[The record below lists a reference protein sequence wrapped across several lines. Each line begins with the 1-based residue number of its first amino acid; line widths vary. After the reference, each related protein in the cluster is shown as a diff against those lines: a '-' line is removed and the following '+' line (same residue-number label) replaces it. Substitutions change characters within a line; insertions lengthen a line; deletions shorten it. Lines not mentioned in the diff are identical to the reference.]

1 MHTTVPPGPD
11 SVAEPVDRWGIRRA
25 VRLAFPGASSL
36 AQDQAHTARLDV
48 YLTDLLQPHGLALN
62 PGALAPRGQSY
73 GEMAEA
79 LIELAVPAGEG
90 VDLLVMAYA
99 IPDITPGRATTTY
112 LSHVCPGRPMA
123 FAVSDEGTA
132 AGFTGLRLIREYARS
147 GDYRR
152 ALLVVV
158 EQAWLAYDPGVPAA
172 MPSGHSGVALL
183 FGDGG
188 GDGVD
193 ELVGEAGVPVSVSVS
208 GLAGASNASEPV
220 AMLGPVRV
228 RAGAREG
235 SPGAE
240 IEELGEARTVILGA
254 VLKAEADALAG
265 HADVVLASPG
275 RPYTGVWW
283 ELVAALEAERGEHRI
298 VLADSD
304 PDLGFLCTA
313 AIDVRGRRSGTGP
326 ETTDPLLCFTDY
338 LQAAK
343 SRVTPEIWDFIDGGA
358 DSERTV
364 AANRNAF
371 ARVDLRPRA
380 LVDTEVCDTRTAIL
394 GSTVGTPLAVAPTA
408 YHRLV
413 HPDGEV
419 ATAQGAGAADAL
431 YVVSIFASRTF
442 EDIAHSAS
450 GPLWLQLYWLRQR
463 EALVG
468 LIDRAAAAG
477 YRALVLTVD
486 IPRMGR
492 RLRDMRNGFAVGPDC
507 AAVNLDAALM
517 ASAHTRGVGTS
528 ALAVHTA
535 QTIDPSVTW
544 ADLAWLRERSELPIV
559 LKGILTAEDAR
570 LAVSYGA
577 DAIIVSNHGGRQLD
591 GAVPS
596 LVALPE
602 VVEAVAGACPVMFDG
617 GVRSGGD
624 AFAALALGAAV
635 VFLGRPVLWGLAV
648 GGAAGV
654 AGLLDLATGEL
665 AHTMAL
671 TGRPSLEVIDRSAVR
686 CGFDARTEP

>member
-1 MHTTVPPGPD
+1 
-11 SVAEPVDRWGIRRA
+11 
-25 VRLAFPGASSL
+25 VRLAFPGPSSL
-36 AQDQAHTARLDV
+36 AADPVHTARLDV

-123 FAVSDEGTA
+123 FAISDQGTA

-152 ALLVVV
+152 ALLIVV

-188 GDGVD
+188 GDGD
-193 ELVGEAGVPVSVSVS
+193 GIG
-208 GLAGASNASEPV
+208 EPV
-220 AMLGPVRV
+220 AQRGMSVAAAAPPATVGPVRV
-228 RAGAREG
+228 RAGKVET
-235 SPGAE
+235 SPGTE
-240 IEELGEARTVILGA
+240 IEELGDAGTVILGA
-254 VLKAEADALAG
+254 VLKAEADELAG
-265 HADVVLASPG
+265 RSGVVLASPG
-275 RPYTGVWW
+275 RPFTGVWW
-283 ELVAALEAERGEHRI
+283 ELAAALETEPGERRI
-298 VLADSD
+298 VLADAD

-313 AIDVRGRRSGTGP
+313 AIDVRGRRGASSP
-326 ETTDPLLCFTDY
+326 ESTAPLLCFEDY
-338 LQAAK
+338 RRAARE
-343 SRVTPEIWDFIDGGA
+343 RVTPEIWDFIEGGA
-358 DSERTV
+358 DTERTV
-364 AANRNAF
+364 AANRRAF
-371 ARVDLRPRA
+371 GRVDLRPRA

-394 GSTVGTPLAVAPTA
+394 GAALGTPLAVAPTA

-431 YVVSIFASRTF
+431 YVVSIFASRTL
-442 EDIAHSAS
+442 EDIAASAS

-463 EALVG
+463 DALAG
-468 LIDRAAAAG
+468 LIDRAGAAG

-492 RLRDMRNGFAVGPDC
+492 RLRDMRNGFAIGPEC

-517 ASAHTRGVGTS
+517 ASAHKRGAGTS
-528 ALAVHTA
+528 ALAVHTGQA
-535 QTIDPSVTW
+535 IDPTVTW

-570 LAVSYGA
+570 LAVAHGA

-596 LVALPE
+596 LLALPE
-602 VVEAVAGACPVMFDG
+602 VVAAAGGSCPVLVDG

-624 AFAALALGAAV
+624 AFAALALGAQA

-671 TGRPSLEVIDRSAVR
+671 AGRPSLDVIDRSAVR
-686 CGFDARTEP
+686 FDERTEL

>member
-1 MHTTVPPGPD
+1 MYTTVPPG
-11 SVAEPVDRWGIRRA
+11 AEGAPAVPVDRWGIRRA
-25 VRLAFPGASSL
+25 VRLAFPGPSSL

-73 GEMAEA
+73 AEMAEA

-123 FAVSDEGTA
+123 FAISDEGAA
-132 AGFTGLRLIREYARS
+132 AGFTGLRLIREYART
-147 GDYRR
+147 GRLRR
-152 ALLVVV
+152 ALLIVV

-183 FGDGG
+183 FGDG
-188 GDGVD
+188 D
-193 ELVGEAGVPVSVSVS
+193 EVGEPGMPGPAAV
-208 GLAGASNASEPV
+208 SEPL

-228 RAGAREG
+228 RAGAAEA

-240 IEELGEARTVILGA
+240 IEELGQARTLILGA
-254 VLKAEADALAG
+254 VLKAEADELAG
-265 HADVVLASPG
+265 QADVVLASPG
-275 RPYTGVWW
+275 RPHTGVWW
-283 ELVAALEAERGEHRI
+283 ELAGTLEADQGERRI
-298 VLADSD
+298 VLADAD
-304 PDLGFLCTA
+304 PDLGYLCTA
-313 AIDVRGRRSGTGP
+313 AVDVRGRRGGP
-326 ETTDPLLCFTDY
+326 GLEVSAPLLCFEDY
-338 LQAAK
+338 R
-343 SRVTPEIWDFIDGGA
+343 RVAQERVSPEVWDFIDGGA
-358 DSERTV
+358 DTERTV
-364 AANRNAF
+364 AANRRAF
-371 ARVDLRPRA
+371 SRVELRPRA

-394 GSTVGTPLAVAPTA
+394 GSVVATPLAIAPSA

-419 ATAQGAGAADAL
+419 ATAQGASAVDAL
-431 YVVSIFASRTF
+431 YVVSIFASRRL
-442 EDIAHSAS
+442 EDIASSAS

-463 EALVG
+463 EALVA
-468 LIDRAAAAG
+468 LIDRAVAAG
-477 YRALVLTVD
+477 YRALVLTID

-492 RLRDMRNGFAVGPDC
+492 RLRDMRNGFAIGPEC

-517 ASAHTRGVGTS
+517 ASAHMRGVGSS

-535 QTIDPSVTW
+535 QAIDPSVTW

-570 LAVSYGA
+570 LAVSHGV

-596 LVALPE
+596 LKALPE
-602 VVEAVAGACPVMFDG
+602 VVSAVGGACPVLFDG
-617 GVRSGGD
+617 GVRSGND
-624 AFAALALGAAV
+624 AFAALALGAQA
-635 VFLGRPVLWGLAV
+635 VFLGRPILWGLAV
-648 GGAAGV
+648 AGAAGV

-671 TGRPSLEVIDRSAVR
+671 AGRPSLDVIDRSAVR
-686 CGFDARTEP
+686 FDERTEP

>member
-1 MHTTVPPGPD
+1 MHTTVPPGPGTA
-11 SVAEPVDRWGIRRA
+11 AEPADQWGIRRA
-25 VRLAFPGASSL
+25 VRLAFPGPSSL
-36 AQDQAHTARLDV
+36 AADSVHTERLDV

-112 LSHVCPGRPMA
+112 LSHVCPGNPMA

-132 AGFTGLRLIREYARS
+132 AGFTGLRLIREYAR
-147 GDYRR
+147 GGGFRR
-152 ALLVVV
+152 ALLLVV

-172 MPSGHSGVALL
+172 MPSGHTGVALL
-183 FGDGG
+183 FGDA
-188 GDGVD
+188 
-193 ELVGEAGVPVSVSVS
+193 ECAKMAESVGAPDLPVPAGQP
-208 GLAGASNASEPV
+208 GPSEPV

-228 RAGAREG
+228 RAGAFEG
-235 SPGAE
+235 SPCAD
-240 IEELGEARTVILGA
+240 IEELGEAQPVIQTQTVILGA

-265 HADVVLASPG
+265 RADVVLASPG
-275 RPYTGVWW
+275 RPFTGVWW
-283 ELVAALEAERGEHRI
+283 ELAAALEAEPGDRRI
-298 VLADSD
+298 VLADAD
-304 PDLGFLCTA
+304 FDLGFLCTA
-313 AIDVRGRRSGTGP
+313 AIEVRGRRGASGP
-326 ETTDPLLCFTDY
+326 EAAQPLLCFEDY
-338 LQAAK
+338 RHAAQE
-343 SRVTPEIWDFIDGGA
+343 RVSPEIWDYIDGGA
-358 DSERTV
+358 DTERTI
-364 AANRNAF
+364 AANRQAF

-394 GSTVGTPLAVAPTA
+394 GATLGTPLAIAPSA

-431 YVVSIFASRTF
+431 YVVSIFASRTL
-442 EDIAHSAS
+442 EDIAASAS
-450 GPLWLQLYWLRQR
+450 GPLWLQLYWLKQR
-463 EALVG
+463 DALAG

-517 ASAHTRGVGTS
+517 AAAHMRGVGTS
-528 ALAVHTA
+528 ALAAHTA
-535 QTIDPSVTW
+535 RAIDASVTW
-544 ADLAWLRERSELPIV
+544 ADLAWLREHSDLPLV

-570 LAVSYGA
+570 LAVAHGA

-602 VVEAVAGACPVMFDG
+602 VVQAVAGACPVMVDG

-624 AFAALALGAAV
+624 AFAAMALGAQAV
-635 VFLGRPVLWGLAV
+635 LLGRPVLWGLAA

-671 TGRPSLEVIDRSAVR
+671 AGRPSLDLIDRSAVR
-686 CGFDARTEP
+686 FDERTES

>member
-1 MHTTVPPGPD
+1 MHTTVPPGNRTA
-11 SVAEPVDRWGIRRA
+11 AEPADGWGIRRA
-25 VRLAFPGASSL
+25 VRLAFPGPSSL

-112 LSHVCPGRPMA
+112 LSHVCPGKPMA

-132 AGFTGLRLIREYARS
+132 AGFTGLRLIREYERS

-158 EQAWLAYDPGVPAA
+158 EQAWLAYDPGVPVAV
-172 MPSGHSGVALL
+172 PSAHSGVALL
-183 FGDGG
+183 FGDLDGDE
-188 GDGVD
+188 DGVGI
-193 ELVGEAGVPVSVSVS
+193 GE
-208 GLAGASNASEPV
+208 
-220 AMLGPVRV
+220 VRV
-228 RAGAREG
+228 RAGAAER
-235 SPGAE
+235 SPCAQ
-240 IEELGEARTVILGA
+240 IEDLGEARTVILGA
-254 VLKAEADALAG
+254 VLKAEADALVAR
-265 HADVVLASPG
+265 ADVVLASPG
-275 RPYTGVWW
+275 RPFTGVWW
-283 ELVAALEAERGEHRI
+283 ELAGVLEADPAERGSHRI
-298 VLADSD
+298 VLADAD
-304 PDLGFLCTA
+304 PELGLLCTA
-313 AIDVRGRRSGTGP
+313 AVDVRRSRGGFTP
-326 ETTDPLLCFTDY
+326 EAPSPLLCLDDY
-338 LQAAK
+338 RRAAQE
-343 SRVTPEIWDFIDGGA
+343 RVSPEIWDYIDGGA
-358 DSERTV
+358 DTERTV
-364 AANRNAF
+364 TANRQAF
-371 ARVDLRPRA
+371 TRVELRPRT
-380 LVDTEVCDTRTAIL
+380 LVDTEICDTRTQIL
-394 GSTVGTPLAVAPTA
+394 GSSVGTPLAVAPTA

-431 YVVSIFASRTF
+431 YAVSIFASRTL
-442 EDIAHSAS
+442 EDIASSAS
-450 GPLWLQLYWLRQR
+450 GPLWLQLYWLRER

-492 RLRDMRNGFAVGPDC
+492 RLRDMRNGFAVGPEC

-517 ASAHTRGVGTS
+517 AAAHVRGSGSS

-535 QTIDPSVTW
+535 KAIDPSVTW

-570 LAVSYGA
+570 LAVSHGA

-596 LVALPE
+596 LAALPE
-602 VVEAVAGACPVMFDG
+602 VVAAVGGACPVLFDG

-624 AFAALALGAAV
+624 AFAALALGAQA
-635 VFLGRPVLWGLAV
+635 VFLGRPVLWGLTV
-648 GGAAGV
+648 DGAAGV

-671 TGRPSLEVIDRSAVR
+671 AGRPTLDVIDRGAVR
-686 CGFDARTEP
+686 FEGAAR

>member
-1 MHTTVPPGPD
+1 MHTTVPPGAGAA
-11 SVAEPVDRWGIRRA
+11 AEPVDHWGVRRA
-25 VRLAFPGASSL
+25 VRLAFPGPSSL
-36 AQDQAHTARLDV
+36 AADTVHTARLDV

-112 LSHVCPGRPMA
+112 LSHVCPGQPMS
-123 FAVSDEGTA
+123 FAISDEGTA

-147 GDYRR
+147 GGFRR
-152 ALLVVV
+152 ALLLVV

-183 FGDGG
+183 FGDG
-188 GDGVD
+188 DSD
-193 ELVGEAGVPVSVSVS
+193 P
-208 GLAGASNASEPV
+208 GLHGTSEPLATV
-220 AMLGPVRV
+220 GPVQV
-228 RAGAREG
+228 RAGAVEG

-240 IEELGEARTVILGA
+240 IEELGDARTVILGA
-254 VLKAEADALAG
+254 VLKAEADELAG
-265 HADVVLASPG
+265 RAEVVLASPG

-283 ELVAALEAERGEHRI
+283 DLVGALEADSAEVGAHRVI
-298 VLADSD
+298 LADAD

-313 AIDVRGRRSGTGP
+313 ALDVQGRRSGSGP
-326 ETTDPLLCFTDY
+326 EPSAPLLCFEDY
-338 LQAAK
+338 RGAAQE
-343 SRVTPEIWDFIDGGA
+343 RVAAEIWDFVDGGA
-358 DSERTV
+358 DTERTV
-364 AANRNAF
+364 TANRRAF
-371 ARVDLRPRA
+371 ARAEIRPRA

-394 GSTVGTPLAVAPTA
+394 GSTLGTPLAVAPTA

-413 HPDGEV
+413 HPEGEV

-431 YVVSIFASRTF
+431 YTVSIFASRTL
-442 EDIAHSAS
+442 EDIAASAS

-463 EALVG
+463 EAMVT

-517 ASAHTRGVGTS
+517 ASAHLRGAGKS

-544 ADLAWLRERSELPIV
+544 ADLAWLRERSDLPLV

-596 LVALPE
+596 LTALPE
-602 VVEAVAGACPVMFDG
+602 VVAAVAGACPVMVDG

-624 AFAALALGAAV
+624 AFAALALGAQA

-671 TGRPSLEVIDRSAVR
+671 AGRPGLDLIDRSAVR
-686 CGFDARTEP
+686 FEQYGERMEP